1 MWQVSKSISIYSK
14 WNLPSREHNL
24 DTIIL
29 YPMYYQRWCWYR
41 PTNSYNGRHLTARFT
56 LHSWLTFL
64 SEVHI
69 SWNAIATSYNR
80 GKNITVL
87 TSALVFVF
95 ITVFFLGF
103 SYAICFLY
111 SQCNRT
117 VALDAF
123 VKQIVQ
129 YPVKIG
135 WIGSGCSLATEPT
148 AEITQ
153 HYNIT
158 QVQPYYAHIWEHIG
172 CLWWQ
177 RSVQF
182 TYARKVC
189 LVKFQHWGVFSIFG
203 SSDNCR
209 HRTLLHIVDTWFL

>member
-1 MWQVSKSISIYSK
+1 M
-14 WNLPSREHNL
+14 
-24 DTIIL
+24 
-29 YPMYYQRWCWYR
+29 
-41 PTNSYNGRHLTARFT
+41 
-56 LHSWLTFL
+56 
-64 SEVHI
+64 
-69 SWNAIATSYNR
+69 WNATATSCNRKEKHNCVDFCSCFCVYNR
-80 GKNITVL
+80 
-87 TSALVFVF
+87 
-95 ITVFFLGF
+95 FFLGC

-111 SQCNRT
+111 TQCNRT

-177 RSVQF
+177 KSVQF
-182 TYARKVC
+182 TYACKVC
-189 LVKFQHWGVFSIFG
+189 LVKFQH
-203 SSDNCR
+203 
-209 HRTLLHIVDTWFL
+209 